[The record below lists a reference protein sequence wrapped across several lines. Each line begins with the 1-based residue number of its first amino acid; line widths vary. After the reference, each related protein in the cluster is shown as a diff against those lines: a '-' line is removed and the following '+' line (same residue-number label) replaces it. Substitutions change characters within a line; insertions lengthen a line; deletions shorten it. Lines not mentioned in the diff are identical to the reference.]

1 MAKRFTDSDKWQ
13 DVWFRRLSPDMKL
26 AYLYILDRCDMAG
39 TIELDRELAEF
50 QMGCPTD
57 WEGLVKGSGTRLV
70 PLANG
75 RLWVR
80 KFISYQNGNL
90 SPECNAHKPIIRLV
104 DKYEL
109 PIDYEECAQSNE
121 NKGKRTKGTG
131 RVQEPLA
138 KGPGNSNGNSNGNGT
153 SKGKSKSKSVGQWSV
168 PERLD
173 SERVRE
179 LLEKFTSMRA
189 TIGHPIKNLD
199 NASVGLKNFRDQDH
213 LAYALEFCIANEYQG
228 LKPDYDP
235 LRQSNQPRAP
245 VTFAQQSVLNT
256 KEGGEKFLKEMQ
268 ELFGDEETGLSE
280 LQDGNGNTLRLL
292 GEGSK

>member
-90 SPECNAHKPIIRLV
+90 SPDCNAHKPIIRLV
-104 DKYEL
+104 DKYDL
-109 PIDYEECAQSNE
+109 PIGYQEDEESNE

-131 RVQEPLA
+131 RVEVPLA
-138 KGPGNSNGNSNGNGT
+138 KGPGNSNGNSNSNGKGT
-153 SKGKSKSKSVGQWSV
+153 SNGKSKSKSKSVGSWV
-168 PERLD
+168 IPDGLD
-173 SERVRE
+173 SDRIRE
-179 LLEKFTSMRA
+179 LLAKFVAMRS
-189 TIGHPIKNLD
+189 TIGRPIKNLD
-199 NASVGLKNFRDQDH
+199 NASVGLKHFRDQEH

-235 LRQSNQPRAP
+235 QKTNGKGTQMPKTFRQLQEENTQRAIRE
-245 VTFAQQSVLNT
+245 FCEN
-256 KEGGEKFLKEMQ
+256 
-268 ELFGDEETGLSE
+268 D
-280 LQDGNGNTLRLL
+280 
-292 GEGSK
+292 